1 MRVEHER
8 RTRLGRCFTDRC
20 ANRIGQAL
28 GRSPLVPAIPGNQVA
43 HARENGLLL
52 VDHRLPKRPREARE
66 RVGGCRCDQAGQLFG
81 RLWRRR
87 RGHTVM
93 VGMLSIA
100 EVLRQR
106 PESSQAKTPR
116 GDSFQILKGVTSF
129 SRPMC
134 QQGGRDFAAV
144 DRLAQSRAERQEG
157 GIAGCILGFGGQGF
171 QLRPA
176 VCMMT
181 LASSPNPVPPAK
193 SMGIIPQYPR
203 RTRVAVRS
211 DGVEPEKRP

>member
-1 MRVEHER
+1 
-8 RTRLGRCFTDRC
+8 
-20 ANRIGQAL
+20 
-28 GRSPLVPAIPGNQVA
+28 
-43 HARENGLLL
+43 
-52 VDHRLPKRPREARE
+52 
-66 RVGGCRCDQAGQLFG
+66 
-81 RLWRRR
+81 
-87 RGHTVM
+87 M

-116 GDSFQILKGVTSF
+116 GDSFQILKGVARF

-171 QLRPA
+171 QLRRRCLHDDLGFLTKSGAACKVDGDHPA
-176 VCMMT
+176 VSEANQSRGQVRRGRAGETAVNGWGCPECLLGLLIGLFKNGLRLGVGHRVEANRT
-181 LASSPNPVPPAK
+181 GGASSSPTD
-193 SMGIIPQYPR
+193 
-203 RTRVAVRS
+203 RTVGQLLS
-211 DGVEPEKRP
+211 E